1 MAFYREPQ
9 SFQIF
14 IFSQCFQL
22 GSISSGQGK
31 TNICLGIVGFQAFC
45 KCFHLILPWENTI
58 SGKRNLKSKLFVQ
71 QKKTVAVK
79 TQSCE
84 VFASICAGF
93 VTTVN
98 CGYDALWFDTSSF
111 LCLTSSVKKW
121 LLTLVW
127 SYHPFE
133 NLMYAL
139 YHFLRKRNC
148 HIHNVCLHTEQLC
161 MANNLKFYFKM
172 SNILSVYWH
181 SVNQKTPE
189 SNFLPEQ

>member
-1 MAFYREPQ
+1 M
-9 SFQIF
+9 
-14 IFSQCFQL
+14 CW
-22 GSISSGQGK
+22 
-31 TNICLGIVGFQAFC
+31 FC
-45 KCFHLILPWENTI
+45 HHC
-58 SGKRNLKSKLFVQ
+58 
-71 QKKTVAVK
+71 
-79 TQSCE
+79 
-84 VFASICAGF
+84 
-93 VTTVN
+93 N

-189 SNFLPEQ
+189 SNFLPEQWYLVFKIMTPALWTPWIPPMDAFKPCYSKHNPWTSTLIITWEPVRYAEPRAPTLQPIPAESK